1 MIVVCHPGRRIQVL
15 EATTGAL
22 VVEIDGVRLRP
33 HTFIFVNRAIEH
45 AKTHIDQEETK

>member
-1 MIVVCHPGRRIQVL
+1 MIVACHRGGRIQVL

-45 AKTHIDQEETK
+45 AKAHIEAETQS